1 MYKLIAFFTKPDNVE
16 EFDKHYD
23 EVHAP
28 LMRKV
33 PGLVRLEVSRNLRAF
48 SGEAP
53 YYLIAEM
60 HFADKDAF
68 KAAMASEEN
77 KAAGKDVMGFAGKL
91 VTMVHGEFGDVQG

>member
-28 LMRKV
+28 LMGQV
-33 PGLVRLEVSRNLRAF
+33 PGLQKMVVSRNLRAF
-48 SGEAP
+48 TGDAP

-60 HFADKDAF
+60 HFPDKDTF
-68 KAAMASEEN
+68 KQAMGSEEN
-77 KAAGKDVMGFAGKL
+77 KVAGKDVMSFAGKL
-91 VTMVHGEFGDVQG
+91 VTMVHGEFSEM

>member
-1 MYKLIAFFTKPDNVE
+1 MYKLIALFTKPDNVE

-28 LMRKV
+28 LMKKV
-33 PGLVRLEVSRNLRAF
+33 PGLERLLVSRNLRAF
-48 SGEAP
+48 GGEAP

-60 HFADKDAF
+60 HFADKETF

-91 VTMVHGEFGDVQG
+91 VSMVHGEFSQSEG

>member
-1 MYKLIAFFTKPDNVE
+1 MYKLIAFFTKPENVE
-16 EFDKHYD
+16 EFDAHYN

-33 PGLVRLEVSRNLRAF
+33 PGLQTMLVSRNLRAF
-48 SGEAP
+48 TGDAP

-68 KAAMASEEN
+68 KAAMGSEEN
-77 KAAGKDVMGFAGKL
+77 KAAGKDVMGFAGNL
-91 VTMVHGEFGDVQG
+91 VTMVHGQFDEA

>member
-1 MYKLIAFFTKPDNVE
+1 MYKLTAFFKKPENVE
-16 EFDKHYD
+16 EFDKHYN

-33 PGLVRLEVSRNLRAF
+33 PGLERMLVSRNLRAF
-48 SGEAP
+48 AGEAP

-60 HFADKDAF
+60 HFSDKDAF

-77 KAAGKDVMGFAGKL
+77 KAAGKDVMGFAGNL
-91 VTMVHGEFGDVQG
+91 VTMVHGEYNEG

>member
-1 MYKLIAFFTKPDNVE
+1 MYKLIAFFTKPENVE

-33 PGLVRLEVSRNLRAF
+33 PGLERMLVSRNLRAF
-48 SGEAP
+48 TGEAP
-53 YYLIAEM
+53 HYLIAEM

-91 VTMVHGEFGDVQG
+91 VSMVHGEFSEV